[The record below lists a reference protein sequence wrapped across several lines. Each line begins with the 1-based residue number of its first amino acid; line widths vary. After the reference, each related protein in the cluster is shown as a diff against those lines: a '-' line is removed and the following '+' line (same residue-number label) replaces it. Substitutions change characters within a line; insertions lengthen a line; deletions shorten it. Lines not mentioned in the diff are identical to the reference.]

1 MEMFSPPGTTNLVI
15 VGFISFTWQYRF
27 IPFFV
32 CTMYTIV
39 SRLGSC
45 CKFGPLVSLLDNL
58 MGVIFTRVRTI
69 VYSPWIIGPLWGL
82 NPWPTR
88 GPSQTPRLLMFI
100 GTVVPIQTCMGPRSD
115 SSSQCVKILRH
126 SADANPQS
134 WTRIFGPQAVCIRMS
149 LSPI

>member
-1 MEMFSPPGTTNLVI
+1 MEMFSPPGTTNLVM

-69 VYSPWIIGPLWGL
+69 VYSP
-82 NPWPTR
+82 
-88 GPSQTPRLLMFI
+88 
-100 GTVVPIQTCMGPRSD
+100 
-115 SSSQCVKILRH
+115 
-126 SADANPQS
+126 
-134 WTRIFGPQAVCIRMS
+134 
-149 LSPI
+149 